1 MLYISAFRGEK
12 ETEFTIITD
21 ANGTR
26 EKTKQV
32 LAELVY
38 ATQKV
43 LGAVAAKSGIS
54 LDDIRD
60 TFIESL
66 FVEID

>member
-12 ETEFTIITD
+12 ETEFTIMTD

-38 ATQKV
+38 ATHTV